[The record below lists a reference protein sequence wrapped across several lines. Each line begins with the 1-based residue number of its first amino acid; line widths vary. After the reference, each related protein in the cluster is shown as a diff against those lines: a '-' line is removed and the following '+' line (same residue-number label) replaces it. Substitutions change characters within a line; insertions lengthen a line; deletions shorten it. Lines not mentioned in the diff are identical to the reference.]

1 MKFEIVGQTLY
12 RYFSQNR
19 FFRVLL
25 PLDAVILL
33 AAAVLHLVSFFIDLG
48 SFIQQILTFGFIL
61 GAFLCFSKSNYL
73 MLTAGFGLL
82 ALRNVFLFFY
92 ILLGYREFPWSVML
106 SLAVYGLLTLQ
117 SYKKSLKLNL
127 G

>member
-1 MKFEIVGQTLY
+1 M
-12 RYFSQNR
+12 S
-19 FFRVLL
+19 
-25 PLDAVILL
+25 
-33 AAAVLHLVSFFIDLG
+33 
-48 SFIQQILTFGFIL
+48 
-61 GAFLCFSKSNYL
+61 FSKSNYL

-82 ALRNVFLFFY
+82 VLRNVFLFFY

>member
-1 MKFEIVGQTLY
+1 M
-12 RYFSQNR
+12 
-19 FFRVLL
+19 
-25 PLDAVILL
+25 
-33 AAAVLHLVSFFIDLG
+33 
-48 SFIQQILTFGFIL
+48 
-61 GAFLCFSKSNYL
+61 
-73 MLTAGFGLL
+73 
-82 ALRNVFLFFY
+82 ALKDVFLFFY